1 MEQQRKESY
10 TEPVLMAHEMLR
22 DITGNGSAVK
32 VRDKAGLEKTG
43 NEGPV

>member
-1 MEQQRKESY
+1 MTQQQKESY

-32 VRDKAGLEKTG
+32 TRDKVAEKFGTEVAG
-43 NEGPV
+43 